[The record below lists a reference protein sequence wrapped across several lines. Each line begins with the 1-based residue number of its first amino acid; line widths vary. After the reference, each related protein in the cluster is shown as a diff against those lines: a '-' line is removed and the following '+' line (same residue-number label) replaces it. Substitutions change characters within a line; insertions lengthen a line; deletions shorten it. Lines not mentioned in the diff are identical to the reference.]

1 MSTYVGLCGG
11 KYAARY
17 VSLFPKI
24 PDSNVRDN
32 NKVETPSIVFTIP
45 LFKLYPSGSLI
56 IPKTYKARINSKA
69 DQITRII
76 SLLNRLK

>member
-1 MSTYVGLCGG
+1 M
-11 KYAARY
+11 
-17 VSLFPKI
+17 
-24 PDSNVRDN
+24 
-32 NKVETPSIVFTIP
+32 ETPSIEFTIP